1 LAMACSVEAY
11 ASPVLMKEVV
21 EAINKK

>member
-1 LAMACSVEAY
+1 SSVEAY

>member
-1 LAMACSVEAY
+1 SSVEAY

-21 EAINKK
+21 EAINKQ